1 MYYGEMNLFSDLK
14 IYIVASEKGV
24 QHIWFDSDDHN
35 EQLKKLVH
43 DEDYHYV
50 KEAKRQLQDYA
61 EGRTLT
67 FDLPLDIKGT
77 DFQKEVWLTLEHI
90 PYGQTWSYSEV
101 AESVNR
107 SKAVRAVGQ
116 ANRRNPLP
124 IILPC
129 HRVIGKNGALTGY
142 AGSQTHIKEKLLML
156 ERNVAKGALELK

>member
-43 DEDYHYV
+43 DENYHHV

-156 ERNVAKGALELK
+156 ERNVAKGAYS